1 MPISF
6 HNADH
11 PYRCPQRRL
20 IKTWLTDVVQSHQ
33 KSVGDVSIVFC
44 TDAYLLTI
52 NQDHLKHDYYTDIIT
67 FDYCEGPSVSG
78 ELYISIDRVK
88 DNAKTHKQLF
98 NNELNRVIVHGV
110 LHLLGYMDKSKAEQT
125 QMTHLENKWLTTFNT
140 LNA

>member
-20 IKTWLTDVVQSHQ
+20 IKAWLTDVVQSHR
-33 KSVGDVSIVFC
+33 KIVGDVSIVFC

-52 NQDHLKHDYYTDIIT
+52 NRDHLKHDYYTDIIT

-88 DNAKTHKQLF
+88 DNANTHKQLF
-98 NNELNRVIVHGV
+98 KNELKRVVVHGV
-110 LHLLGYMDKSKAEQT
+110 LHLLGYMDKSKADQT